1 LEIPFEIIRLFN
13 SPEVSMVQKADFD
26 IRFTSREITAWGGMA
41 LMHRML
47 KSIDLAGASK
57 LWDLPPPGSNRGYE
71 PLQLIEQFL
80 VSIWCGANRF
90 AHADITRMDGTLTRL
105 FGWTKVAGH
114 KAIMRFFNRFD
125 MGKNEAVQEKVYR
138 WLFDGLSIDKLT
150 LDVDSTVIT
159 RNGQQQGAA
168 RGYNP
173 NKRGRNSHHPL
184 LAFIAES
191 RMVANFWL
199 RPGNTSSSNNI
210 LEFLASTLR
219 HLGGKTVGLL
229 RADSG
234 FFDDAVMNFLSDRKI
249 AYIISARLTQPL
261 QQAMV
266 SQCKFWVIEPG
277 LEIGEISYQGSLWK
291 EQRRIVVVRQ
301 SVKVREQAPGKTLKL
316 FADDPDIQGWRYGA
330 LVTSLELPALQVWR
344 LYRGRADCENRIK
357 ELKADFG
364 LDSFNME
371 QFWATEAA
379 LGMAMLAYNLMSL
392 FRQAV
397 MRSEVHHTLATL
409 HHKVFAVGAFWDPG
423 AEKNVLRM
431 ALARRRRKWF
441 EGLWAQAE
449 IDPSLHKFGHA

>member
-1 LEIPFEIIRLFN
+1 MIEQRDFE
-13 SPEVSMVQKADFD
+13 A
-26 IRFTSREITAWGGMA
+26 RFTDREITPWGGMA
-41 LMHRML
+41 LMRRML
-47 KSIDLAGASK
+47 QSMKFRDAAQQ
-57 LWDLPPPGSNRGYE
+57 WDLPQPRSNRGYE
-71 PLQLIEQFL
+71 PMQLIEQFL

-90 AHADITRMDGTLTRL
+90 VHADITRMDATLTRL
-105 FGWTKVAGH
+105 FGWARVAGH
-114 KAIMRFFNRFD
+114 KSIMRFFTRFD
-125 MGKNEAVQEKVYR
+125 MAKNEAVQEQIYR
-138 WLFDGLSIDKLT
+138 WFFDQLDIDKLT

-168 RGYNP
+168 IGYNP
-173 NKRGRNSHHPL
+173 SKRGRNSHHPL
-184 LAFIAES
+184 LAFVAET

-210 LEFLASTLR
+210 LAFLHSTLR
-219 HLGGKTVGLL
+219 HLGNKTVGLL

-234 FFDDAVMNFLSDRKI
+234 FFDDAVMSVLQDKKI

-266 SQCKFWVIEPG
+266 SQCKFWVVEPG
-277 LEIGEISYQGSLWK
+277 LEIGEINYQAQGWA
-291 EQRRIVVVRQ
+291 EARRIVVVRQ
-301 SVKVREQAPGKTLKL
+301 SVKVRAQAPGKTLKL

-330 LVTSLELPALQVWR
+330 MVTSLELPALQVWR

-379 LGMAMLAYNLMSL
+379 LGMTMPAYNLMSL

-409 HHKVFAVGAFWDPG
+409 HHKVFAIGALWDPG
-423 AEKNVLRM
+423 VDKNVLRL
-431 ALARRRRKWF
+431 AVARRRRKWF
-441 EGLWAQAE
+441 EGLWAQAA
-449 IDPSLHKFGHA
+449 IDPSLHRFGQV